1 MALWRNTNK
10 KVLCIWHKIVST
22 CLVYNAV
29 NFLTI
34 EPSPSP
40 FFGYGSQSQKVC
52 FFPPIE
58 VTFQMNNIFQI
69 LKVEQHIKST
79 CIKKSNLF
87 QFKFDTMTFLVH
99 GLVISSV

>member
-52 FFPPIE
+52 FSPIE
-58 VTFQMNNIFQI
+58 VNFQMNNIFQI
-69 LKVEQHIKST
+69 LKVEQHIKALASRKAT
-79 CIKKSNLF
+79 YSSLNLI
-87 QFKFDTMTFLVH
+87 Q
-99 GLVISSV
+99 